1 MIKLKREKKEMNK
14 ILYIFII
21 LIFNSYAVSAE
32 EVKCDTALSKL
43 KPKCNF
49 VGKGMEKIREFSQEN
64 RTLDQ
69 SYKNIKTTVKEKLKK
84 K

>member
-1 MIKLKREKKEMNK
+1 MKK
-14 ILYIFII
+14 ILYIFIV

-43 KPKCNF
+43 NPKCNF
-49 VGKGMEKIREFSQEN
+49 VGKGMEKMRKFSQEN
-64 RTLDQ
+64 KTLDQ

>member
-1 MIKLKREKKEMNK
+1 MNK

-43 KPKCNF
+43 NPKCNF
-49 VGKGMEKIREFSQEN
+49 VGKGMEKMRKFSQEN
-64 RTLDQ
+64 KTLDQ

>member
-21 LIFNSYAVSAE
+21 LIFNSYAVNAE

-43 KPKCNF
+43 NPKCNF
-49 VGKGMEKIREFSQEN
+49 VGKGMEKMRKFSQEN
-64 RTLDQ
+64 KTLDQ